1 MTVNHRLHHCQH
13 RQNDANW
20 IQMHHPL
27 QSKLMFIFP
36 SYHMNKSLL
45 VFGTHKTF
53 IFFPTTSQVECNA
66 NMAANSSDAKNTTNP
81 DVDGNVGGTQKSD
94 TDNKIKSI
102 SNRIAKRS
110 YRRRS
115 DSQSSTNSVPMDE
128 PMPEQSNENSMN
140 SSRNNREVKSILFF
154 EIFFSVFFCALI
166 Q

>member
-1 MTVNHRLHHCQH
+1 
-13 RQNDANW
+13 
-20 IQMHHPL
+20 
-27 QSKLMFIFP
+27 
-36 SYHMNKSLL
+36 
-45 VFGTHKTF
+45 
-53 IFFPTTSQVECNA
+53 
-66 NMAANSSDAKNTTNP
+66 MAHSSDEKSTTHP
-81 DVDGNVGGTQKSD
+81 DLDGATQQKSD

-140 SSRNNREVKSILFF
+140 SSRNNREVQSFY
-154 EIFFSVFFCALI
+154 FFS